1 MTAQSDRGNF
11 KCHIQSVLSPQSI
24 AAWSAPILSAG
35 PSAEVILNRWNTVK
49 VSDMEQKKERK
60 GEAREGGKRDQ
71 EGVKES
77 WILW

>member
-1 MTAQSDRGNF
+1 MMQAYVMTAQSDRGNF

-49 VSDMEQKKERK
+49 VSDMEQKKKERVRQEK
-60 GEAREGGKRDQ
+60 GARGIGR
-71 EGVKES
+71 G
-77 WILW
+77 